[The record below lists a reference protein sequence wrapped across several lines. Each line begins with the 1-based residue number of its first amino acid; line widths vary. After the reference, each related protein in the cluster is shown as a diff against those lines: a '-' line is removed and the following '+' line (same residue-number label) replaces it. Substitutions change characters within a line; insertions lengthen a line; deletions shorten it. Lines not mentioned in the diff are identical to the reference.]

1 MATRWPNPLCFPPQ
15 IAGVALTF
23 LVAVL
28 HTPPFTSAQE
38 QPPPWLLCGPYPPSG
53 NYTENSTYQG
63 NINRLSGTLPKNV
76 SSSPVLYGTGSVG
89 SVPDIVYALALCR
102 GDANASSCESCV
114 ATAFQ
119 GAQKGC
125 PHFKDVLIFYDLCQL
140 RFSNRNFFPDDDN
153 FATAY
158 YLVGSQVVSKPTD
171 AFDAAVRLLV
181 NTTAGYAAGNSSR
194 RFATG
199 EEGFDGSNPRIY
211 ALAQCTPDKT
221 VDFCQGC
228 FGPIINRMPEVFSG
242 VNGGGV
248 FGTWCSFR
256 YEVYPFFSG
265 RPLLQL
271 PVFVGMPPAPA
282 TRSQGKD
289 EYRFNFLLESREEI
303 YKIYMFISKRM
314 FHSDYVSG
322 LIRICFIQN

>member
-1 MATRWPNPLCFPPQ
+1 
-15 IAGVALTF
+15 
-23 LVAVL
+23 
-28 HTPPFTSAQE
+28 
-38 QPPPWLLCGPYPPSG
+38 
-53 NYTENSTYQG
+53 
-63 NINRLSGTLPKNV
+63 
-76 SSSPVLYGTGSVG
+76 
-89 SVPDIVYALALCR
+89 
-102 GDANASSCESCV
+102 
-114 ATAFQ
+114 
-119 GAQKGC
+119 
-125 PHFKDVLIFYDLCQL
+125 
-140 RFSNRNFFPDDDN
+140 
-153 FATAY
+153 
-158 YLVGSQVVSKPTD
+158 
-171 AFDAAVRLLV
+171 
-181 NTTAGYAAGNSSR
+181 
-194 RFATG
+194 
-199 EEGFDGSNPRIY
+199 
-211 ALAQCTPDKT
+211 
-221 VDFCQGC
+221 
-228 FGPIINRMPEVFSG
+228 MPEVFSG

>member
-1 MATRWPNPLCFPPQ
+1 MATRWPKPLCLPPQ

-28 HTPPFTSAQE
+28 HTPFTSAQE

-76 SSSPVLYGTGSVG
+76 SSSPVLY
-89 SVPDIVYALALCR
+89 
-102 GDANASSCESCV
+102 ANASSCESCV

-125 PHFKDVLIFYDLCQL
+125 PLFKDVLIFYDLCQL
-140 RFSNRNFFPDDDN
+140 RFSNRNFFPDSDN
-153 FATAY
+153 FVTAY

-181 NTTAGYAAGNSSR
+181 NTTAGYAAENSSR

-199 EEGFDGSNPRIY
+199 AEGFDGSNPRIY

-221 VDFCQGC
+221 VDYCQSC
-228 FGPIINRMPEVFSG
+228 FGPIINRMPEIFSG

-282 TRSQGKD
+282 PASAPATRSQGKTNID
-289 EYRFNFLLESREEI
+289 NVFFPHQA
-303 YKIYMFISKRM
+303 IS
-314 FHSDYVSG
+314 D
-322 LIRICFIQN
+322 

>member
-1 MATRWPNPLCFPPQ
+1 MSTRWPKPLCLPPQ

-28 HTPPFTSAQE
+28 HTPFTFAQE
-38 QPPPWLLCGPYPPSG
+38 QPPPWLICGPDPPSG
-53 NYTENSTYQG
+53 NYTENSTCQG

-76 SSSPVLYGTGSVG
+76 SSSP
-89 SVPDIVYALALCR
+89 
-102 GDANASSCESCV
+102 
-114 ATAFQ
+114 
-119 GAQKGC
+119 
-125 PHFKDVLIFYDLCQL
+125 L
-140 RFSNRNFFPDDDN
+140 RFSNRNFFPDTDN
-153 FATAY
+153 FTTAY

-181 NTTAGYAAGNSSR
+181 NTTAGYAAENSSR

-199 EEGFDGSNPRIY
+199 AEGFDGSNPRIY

-221 VDFCQGC
+221 VDFCQSC
-228 FGPIINRMPEVFSG
+228 FGTIINRMPEDFSG

-271 PVFVGMPPAPA
+271 LVVVIHGNDLAYPIRNHEQQ
-282 TRSQGKD
+282 TRCD
-289 EYRFNFLLESREEI
+289 
-303 YKIYMFISKRM
+303 
-314 FHSDYVSG
+314 
-322 LIRICFIQN
+322 